1 MSCHA
6 PARTARGHPAWTQLY
21 HPEDSQYHGV
31 FTWGALLYTVSVVD
45 TFAGLYVGKII
56 PLKTFNTE
64 KLNKTFI
71 LSHY

>member
-1 MSCHA
+1 MSRHA

-21 HPEDSQYHGV
+21 HPEDVHWHGV
-31 FTWGALLYTVSVVD
+31 FTWGALLYTVVD

-71 LSHY
+71 